1 MPQSLNFSP
10 PSEATTHRRAG
21 TALILGGVAATSAA
35 GLAFEIALTR
45 VFAITQFYHF
55 AFLSVSLALLGFGAS
70 GSALFAFPKLG
81 RGGPGRW
88 AWLAVAQSLTMVGAY
103 ALTNALPFDSF
114 AIAWD
119 HRQVFYLVVYYLALA
134 VPFFFGGMV
143 VAVLLT
149 GGNVLDPIPSH
160 RVYAAS
166 LAGSG
171 VGAVVALG
179 GLASLGGEATIA
191 LSGAV
196 AMGGAIALTLAS
208 ASGRRLR
215 AAATTA
221 TIGLLLLAVAVPTPL
236 EMTLSPYKD
245 LSAALRYPGAG
256 IAATRWDRGTRVDLI
271 LSDGIRSLPGLSL
284 TFAGAPPHQDGVT
297 FDGDD
302 LSPVSRL
309 SPAASD
315 FASHMLSSLAF
326 RLRPGAD
333 TLILEPRGGL
343 DVVIALANGAGSVL
357 AVEPHGAAVELIR
370 SSGASAYDDSRVTVT
385 YADPRTF
392 VERTGHRFDVIDLA
406 LTSPYRPVTSGAYS
420 LAENYHLTVE
430 AFERYLDRLT
440 PGGIVTAARWVQVPP
455 SEEIRLLAVAV
466 EALRNRGNDASQAV
480 IMLRS
485 YANAVLLIRPDGF
498 STADLEQV
506 EQFARAERF
515 DIVSAPFLDPTNR
528 FFVLPDEQY
537 SQLATA
543 LLTTADLDAVYR
555 SHEFEI
561 AAPTDDQPFFGH
573 FFKWSQAAT
582 VLNTLGRTWQPFGG
596 AGYFVLIA
604 LLVISTMAALILI
617 AAPPL
622 IRRSKREPAP
632 ASLRWWAVSYFG
644 LLGVAF
650 LFVEIPMIQQYILLL
665 GRPTA
670 AFAVVLFAVLVASG
684 LGSAWSRR
692 IPWRPGA
699 IVLTAAALAYPILVR
714 WLTPWVLPAPTVVR
728 IAAGAAMIFPL
739 GFLMGIMFPWG
750 LAHLERGAPHLVPW
764 AWAINGTVSVISA
777 AAAAILTLGFGFS
790 LVVRI
795 GAAAYGVAA
804 LLARPIPVP
813 LSPRRA

>member
-1 MPQSLNFSP
+1 MSQSLYLSSP
-10 PSEATTHRRAG
+10 GSTAAHRRAG

-70 GSALFAFPKLG
+70 GSALSAFPRLG

-88 AWLAVAQSLTMVGAY
+88 AWLAVGQSLTMIGAY

-119 HRQVFYLVVYYLALA
+119 RRQVFYLVVYYLALA
-134 VPFFFGGMV
+134 VPFFFGGLV
-143 VAVLLT
+143 VAVLLA
-149 GGNVLDPIPSH
+149 GGDVPDPIPSH

-171 VGAVVALG
+171 GGAVIALG
-179 GLASLGGEATIA
+179 GLASLGGESTIA
-191 LSGAV
+191 LAAAV
-196 AMGGAIALTLAS
+196 AMGGAVALAWTAGGRGLRVGAIAVAL
-208 ASGRRLR
+208 
-215 AAATTA
+215 
-221 TIGLLLLAVAVPTPL
+221 GLLLVAGTVPAPF

-245 LSAALRYPGAG
+245 VSAALRYPGAE
-256 IAATRWDRGTRVDLI
+256 IAATRWDQGTRVDLI

-302 LSPVSRL
+302 LSPVPR
-309 SPAASD
+309 ASSE
-315 FASHMLSSLAF
+315 FAPHMLSSLAF

-357 AVEPHGAAVELIR
+357 AVEPHSTAVELIR
-370 SSGASAYDDSRVTVT
+370 SSGASAYDDPRVTVT
-385 YADPRTF
+385 NADPRTF
-392 VERTGHRFDVIDLA
+392 VERTGDRFDVIDLA
-406 LTSPYRPVTSGAYS
+406 LTAPYRPVTSGAYS

-430 AFERYLDRLT
+430 AFEQYFDRLA
-440 PGGIVTAARWVQVPP
+440 PEGIFTAARWVQIPP
-455 SEEIRLLAVAV
+455 SEETRLLAVAV
-466 EALRNRGNDASQAV
+466 EALRNQGDDASQAV

-485 YANAVLLIRPDGF
+485 YASVVLLVRPDGF
-498 STADLEQV
+498 SPTDLEQV
-506 EQFARAERF
+506 EQFARTERF
-515 DIVSAPFLDPTNR
+515 DIVAAPFLDPTNQ
-528 FFVLPDEQY
+528 FFVVPDEQY

-543 LLTTADLDAVYR
+543 LLTTGDLDAVYH
-555 SHEFEI
+555 SHQFEI
-561 AAPTDDQPFFGH
+561 APPTDDQPFFSH
-573 FFKWSQAAT
+573 FFTWSQTST

-604 LLVISTMAALILI
+604 LLVISTIVALVLI
-617 AAPPL
+617 ATPLL
-622 IRRSKREPAP
+622 IRRRNRRPVP
-632 ASLRWWAVSYFG
+632 ASLRWWTVSYFG

-650 LFVEIPMIQQYILLL
+650 LFVEIPLIQQFILLV
-665 GRPTA
+665 GRPTT

-699 IVLTAAALAYPILVR
+699 IVLTAAALAYPFLVR
-714 WLTPWVLPAPTVVR
+714 WLTPWVLPAPTAVR
-728 IAAGAAMIFPL
+728 ITVGAAMIFPL

-750 LAHLERGAPHLVPW
+750 LARLERGAPHLVPW

-777 AAAAILTLGFGFS
+777 AAAALLTLGFGFS
-790 LVVRI
+790 FVVRI

-804 LLARPIPVP
+804 LLARPLPVP
-813 LSPRRA
+813 LIHRRE

>member
-1 MPQSLNFSP
+1 MSQSLDSSP
-10 PSEATTHRRAG
+10 PNPAATHRRAG
-21 TALILGGVAATSAA
+21 TSLILGGVAATSAA

-88 AWLAVAQSLTMVGAY
+88 AWLAVGQSLTMIGAY
-103 ALTNALPFDSF
+103 ALTNVLPFDSF

-119 HRQVFYLVVYYLALA
+119 HRQVFLLVVYYLALA
-134 VPFFFGGMV
+134 VPFFFGGLV
-143 VAVLLT
+143 VAVLLA
-149 GGNVLDPIPSH
+149 GGDVLDPIPSH
-160 RVYAAS
+160 QVYAAS

-171 VGAVVALG
+171 VGAVIALG
-179 GLASLGGEATIA
+179 GLASLGGEPTIV
-191 LSGAV
+191 LSAAV
-196 AMGGAIALTLAS
+196 AMGGATALALAP
-208 ASGRRLR
+208 AAGRRLR
-215 AAATTA
+215 AGGTTA
-221 TIGLLLLAVAVPTPL
+221 TIGLLLLGAAVPAPL

-245 LSAALRYPGAG
+245 LNTALRYPGAR
-256 IAATRWDRGTRVDLI
+256 IAATRWDQGTRVDLI

-284 TFAGAPPHQDGVT
+284 TYAGAPLHQDGVT

-302 LSPVSRL
+302 LSPVPRL
-309 SPAASD
+309 SPAAPE
-315 FASHMLSSLAF
+315 FAQHMLSSLAF
-326 RLRPGAD
+326 QLRPGSD
-333 TLILEPRGGL
+333 TLILAPHGGL
-343 DVVIALANGAGSVL
+343 DVVIALANGARSVV
-357 AVEPHGAAVELIR
+357 AVESHGTAVEMIR
-370 SSGASAYDDSRVTVT
+370 SSGPSAYDDSRVVVAH
-385 YADPRTF
+385 ADPRTF
-392 VERTGHRFDVIDLA
+392 VERTGRRFDVIDLA
-406 LTSPYRPVTSGAYS
+406 HTSPYRPVTSGAYS

-430 AFERYLDRLT
+430 AFEQYLDRLA
-440 PGGIVTAARWVQVPP
+440 PGGIVTAARWVQIPP
-455 SEEIRLLAVAV
+455 SEETRLLAVAV
-466 EALRNRGNDASQAV
+466 QALRNRGDDASQAV

-485 YANAVLLIRPDGF
+485 YANAVLLVRPDGF
-498 STADLEQV
+498 SKTEIEQV
-506 EQFARAERF
+506 DQFARAERF
-515 DIVSAPFLDPTNR
+515 DLVAAPSLDPTNR
-528 FFVLPDEQY
+528 FFVVPDEQY
-537 SQLATA
+537 SQLAAA
-543 LLTTADLDAVYR
+543 LLATADLDAVYH

-561 AAPTDDQPFFGH
+561 AAPTDDRPFFGH
-573 FFKWSQAAT
+573 FFKWSQAST

-604 LLVISTMAALILI
+604 LLAISTIAALILI
-617 AAPPL
+617 TAPLL
-622 IRRSKREPAP
+622 IRRRRRKPTP
-632 ASLRWWAVSYFG
+632 ASRGWWAMSYFG

-665 GRPTA
+665 GRPTT

-699 IVLTAAALAYPILVR
+699 FVLAAAALAHPILVR
-714 WLTPWVLPAPTVVR
+714 WLTPWVLPAPIAVR
-728 IAAGAAMIFPL
+728 IAVGAAMIFPL

-750 LAHLERGAPHLVPW
+750 LAHLERRAPHLVPW

-790 LVVRI
+790 FVVRI

-804 LLARPIPVP
+804 LLARPIPVR
-813 LSPRRA
+813 LIPRRG